1 MQGVLIQKVEKHMDL
16 TDPDPEHW
24 LILYYSDVQVQTF
37 NTSLPHA
44 FVGLDQATTIVNHR
58 VEITDKLDIKVVL
71 VTS

>member
-1 MQGVLIQKVEKHMDL
+1 
-16 TDPDPEHW
+16 
-24 LILYYSDVQVQTF
+24 VQTF

-58 VEITDKLDIKVVL
+58 VEITDKLDIKVII